1 MASPDFV
8 ALAAYAKAFSG
19 LTPVREKALRELAP
33 LLLPHL
39 SQVTESF
46 YATLEQI
53 PNTRPYLE
61 GRIDALKQTHQRWL
75 EGVFSRDYD
84 ERYAADMYRVGEVH
98 VKVNL
103 PVEFMAG
110 GVALIQGQLVALV
123 ITAAQGDVAKIQGGL
138 EAVVAA
144 MGFALIIMQE
154 SYQSSTL
161 SAELEKF
168 LSITGMSR
176 TLFNNL
182 AAAYKN

>member
-1 MASPDFV
+1 MAHTDFA

-19 LTPVREKALRELAP
+19 LTPARERALKESAP

-39 SQVTESF
+39 GQVTENF
-46 YATLEQI
+46 YTTLQSI

-61 GRIDALKQTHQRWL
+61 GRIDALKQTHKRWL

-84 ERYAADMYRVGEVH
+84 EHYAADMYRVGEVH

-110 GVALIQGQLVALV
+110 GIALIQGQLVALV
-123 ITAAQGDVAKIQGGL
+123 IDAAQGDIDKAKAWL

-154 SYQSSTL
+154 SYQTSTL